1 MLVAHMQAKHMKKNM
16 NPAVFTCVLPLCFW
30 ELCDPIFI
38 SDVLKLHNE
47 LPLCGL
53 CILIAT
59 LVSDFQTQEL
69 ELTICWF

>member
-1 MLVAHMQAKHMKKNM
+1 M

-30 ELCDPIFI
+30 ELCDPVFI
-38 SDVLKLHNE
+38 SDVLKLLNE

-53 CILIAT
+53 CTLIAT

-69 ELTICWF
+69 EELISIGFKPSVSCTLSAT